1 MKLKSIFNFVLL
13 TALAAAGAPLAA
25 APVAGAPTPLPTA
38 AADGGDAQRVVA
50 LLDYVSADYAL
61 AVRDGRVIAEAEYAE
76 QVQFAAT
83 LRSLA
88 EGLLARDD
96 HALREGLAHVERL
109 VLGKAEPA
117 AVAESCR
124 GIRDGFVRR
133 FGLPTHPAGRPD
145 LARAQALY
153 EQACAICHG
162 TRGDAA
168 TERAR
173 ALDPPPAS
181 FREPHRLRELS
192 PYRAYNALTFGVP
205 GTSMAAFE
213 GLSAAERWDLAFYVF
228 RLGHAGEPAQEAALP
243 LASQAGST
251 DAELV
256 AALRVDGHPAPE
268 QGLAWLRREGIFRPA
283 APGED
288 VGVARQLLREAVAS
302 FEAGQPRDAERLA
315 LDAYLQGFEPA
326 EPRLRVRD
334 SAGTA
339 AVEAGFHDLRQAIA
353 SSSPAAPGAVQA
365 SARRLDD
372 RLRLVAAAESGSALP
387 FVAALLIYLR
397 EGIEAALLVAALLA
411 GVRRLGRP
419 DATRFVHVGWLLAL
433 PAGVATWWL
442 MARLIEAGSS
452 RRELVEGVVSLL
464 AAAVLFSVSFWL
476 ISKAE
481 SRRWNA
487 YLRAN
492 LERSLGGRSLWLLAG
507 LAFLAVYRE
516 AAETVLFTQALLLDA
531 EGRASEVWAGAGA
544 GLLIVA
550 CASTL
555 LGRASRRL
563 PLGPFFAV
571 SSLLLC
577 GLAISFA
584 GAGVYELVSAGYLPP
599 RPVAIPEVPWLGI
612 HADLTALLV
621 QLTIVGVIAAAGLAS
636 LRRAGGAPAPALA
649 RPHDGRG
656 LPRPS

>member
-13 TALAAAGAPLAA
+13 TALAASAAPLGA
-25 APVAGAPTPLPTA
+25 APVAAAPTQRPTA

-50 LLDYVSADYAL
+50 LLDYVAADYAL

-83 LRSLA
+83 LRGLA
-88 EGLLARDD
+88 EGLLSRDD
-96 HALREGLAHVERL
+96 GALRDGLAEVERL

-117 AVAESCR
+117 VVAAACR
-124 GIRDGFVRR
+124 ALRDTFVRR

-145 LARAQALY
+145 LERARALY

-162 TRGDAA
+162 SLGDAA
-168 TERAR
+168 TERASQ
-173 ALDPPPAS
+173 LDPPPAS
-181 FREPHRLRELS
+181 FRDPERLRELS

-205 GTSMAAFE
+205 GTAMASFE
-213 GLSAAERWDLAFYVF
+213 GLSAAERWELAFYVF
-228 RLGHAGEPAQEAALP
+228 RLGHADEPAQAAALP
-243 LASQAGST
+243 LASQASAT
-251 DAELV
+251 DAEIV
-256 AALRVDGHPAPE
+256 ATLAVDGHPAPE
-268 QGLAWLRREGIFRPA
+268 QGLAWLRREGVFRPA

-288 VGVARQLLREAVAS
+288 VGVARQMLREAVAS
-302 FEAGQPRDAERLA
+302 YEAGRPRDAERLA

-334 SAGTA
+334 AAGTA
-339 AVEAGFHDLRQAIA
+339 SVEAGFHELRQAIA
-353 SSSPAAPGAVQA
+353 ADPPASLAAVRAAAQ
-365 SARRLDD
+365 RLDE
-372 RLRLVAAAESGSALP
+372 RLRRVGASESRPALP

-419 DATRFVHVGWLLAL
+419 DATRFVHLGWLLAL
-433 PAGVATWWL
+433 PAGLATWWL
-442 MARLIEAGSS
+442 LARVIAAGSS
-452 RRELVEGVVSLL
+452 RRELVEGAVSLA

-481 SRRWNA
+481 SRRWSE
-487 YLRAN
+487 YLRTH
-492 LERSLGGRSLWLLAG
+492 LERSLSRRSLWLIAG

-531 EGRASEVWAGAGA
+531 EGRAGEVWAGAGT
-544 GLLIVA
+544 GLLAVV
-550 CASTL
+550 CVGTL

-563 PLGPFFAV
+563 PLGRFFAV

-584 GAGVYELVSAGYLPP
+584 GAGVYELVSAGYLRP

-612 HADLTALLV
+612 HADLTAVLV
-621 QLTIVGVIAAAGLAS
+621 QLTIVGVIAGAGLAS
-636 LRRAGGAPAPALA
+636 LRRSGGESAPVFA
-649 RPHDGRG
+649 RRPDGR
-656 LPRPS
+656 